1 MKVGA
6 SKAAKIANV
15 ARSTI
20 YKDMDDGTLS
30 FTVGGKGNKKID
42 ISELE
47 RVYGNLN
54 TPDSKKTSE
63 DVREKQPKTDKKDN
77 SDSTLSGEIKL
88 LREQIQRIDQ
98 MNERE
103 RERLEKQIED
113 LRADRDKWQEQ
124 SNKLLITY
132 ETDKKVALEKAEEG
146 KDMDA
151 SLVWLMPF
159 LAIIVVCLALIILRS
174 FEIL

>member
-1 MKVGA
+1 
-6 SKAAKIANV
+6 
-15 ARSTI
+15 
-20 YKDMDDGTLS
+20 
-30 FTVGGKGNKKID
+30 
-42 ISELE
+42 
-47 RVYGNLN
+47 
-54 TPDSKKTSE
+54 
-63 DVREKQPKTDKKDN
+63 
-77 SDSTLSGEIKL
+77 
-88 LREQIQRIDQ
+88 